1 MPHRSFRL
9 PVTVVIALALAVPTV
24 QFAASAAESGGKL
37 PGKVTKLKAKKVGK
51 TKATVSWRTPKTR
64 SGPVVA
70 FRTRIEKNGKWRSWK
85 RQSSQGKNNSRTWKN
100 LKAGTSYQVEVK
112 AVSGNGGGPKKSLSF
127 TTKQSNKTPK
137 SYQKLQKDV
146 IVNADMWAKQPKM
159 LAAGLGFTD
168 IIGVPG
174 MTTNNLGLSQSL
186 VRRIGGAWNTLTC
199 ADSDTSLVSY
209 TSANTP
215 EGIELAFGK
224 KVYYADG
231 LPIEFSWPVLPSS
244 IEATDFA
251 VELNDGSVVTPEVAS
266 ISPNFEYN
274 ERGVVVI
281 FGYFG
286 NRIPQDQPGALYPV
300 RVSVVADGSPLKL
313 VGPKSRLVPAVGM
326 TVAAPGSPYVADDS
340 VVADRKGPR
349 LVAAKLNRMSTKGEG
364 GPKFF
369 ANGLLPN
376 DGVTLYG
383 DKAQYR
389 LRVFTSGGMTAD
401 GVRGLHPDEYES
413 FFRVNAK
420 GANGDNVAL
429 TKVGTDYAV
438 AGGVL
443 RVEGLADLGL
453 KQSSY
458 DDCYREDKDNQI
470 DIILSGDLNA
480 ARSVTSV
487 EIPGTEGYGPL
498 YNPGGPG
505 NNPIPGFLY
514 SSASPPIN
522 QPVMLAL
529 DNPMT
534 VTYRGK

>member
-1 MPHRSFRL
+1 MPWNLRRL
-9 PVTVVIALALAVPTV
+9 PLLATIAVAVAMPTTGLTS
-24 QFAASAAESGGKL
+24 SAVEISGKA
-37 PGKVTKLKAKKVGK
+37 PGKVANLKLKKVSK
-51 TKATVSWRTPKTR
+51 TKATVAWRTPKVR
-64 SGPVVA
+64 GSSVRE
-70 FRTRIEKNGKWRSWK
+70 FRVRIGKKNNWRPWKK
-85 RQSSQGKNNSRTWKN
+85 RQSGGVKHSKTWRN
-100 LKAGTSYQVEVK
+100 LKPGHQYRVQVK
-112 AVSGNGGGPKKSLSF
+112 AVNKSGAGPKKSLSF
-127 TTKQSNKTPK
+127 TTKQSGATPK
-137 SYQKLQKDV
+137 SYQQLQKDV
-146 IVNADMWAKQPKM
+146 IINADLWSKQPKM

-174 MTTNNLGLSQSL
+174 LSSNNLSLSQSL
-186 VRRIGGAWNTLTC
+186 VRRIGGAWNTPSC
-199 ADSDTSLVSY
+199 ATSDTGLVSY

-231 LPIEFSWPVLPSS
+231 LPIEFTWPVLPSS
-244 IEATDFA
+244 VEATDFA
-251 VELNDGSVVTPEVAS
+251 VELNDGSVITPEVAS

-274 ERGVVVI
+274 ERAVVVI

-313 VGPKSRLVPAVGM
+313 VGPKKKLLPAVGM
-326 TVAAPGSPYVADDS
+326 GVDAPGSPYVADDS

-349 LVAAKLNRMSTKGEG
+349 LVAAKLSRMNTEGEG
-364 GPKFF
+364 GPSFF

-376 DGVTLYG
+376 DGTALYG
-383 DKAQYR
+383 ERAQYR

-420 GANGDNVAL
+420 AAGGGTVAL
-429 TKVGTDYAV
+429 TSAGEDYAV
-438 AGGVL
+438 AGGDL

-453 KQSSY
+453 KQDSY
-458 DDCYREDKDNQI
+458 NDCYREDKDNQI
-470 DIILSGDLNA
+470 DIILSGDLDA

-487 EIPGTEGYGPL
+487 EIPGTDGYGPL

-505 NNPIPGFLY
+505 SNPVPGFLY
-514 SSASPPIN
+514 SSASPPID
-522 QPVMLAL
+522 QPVMMAL

-534 VTYRGK
+534 VTYRSK